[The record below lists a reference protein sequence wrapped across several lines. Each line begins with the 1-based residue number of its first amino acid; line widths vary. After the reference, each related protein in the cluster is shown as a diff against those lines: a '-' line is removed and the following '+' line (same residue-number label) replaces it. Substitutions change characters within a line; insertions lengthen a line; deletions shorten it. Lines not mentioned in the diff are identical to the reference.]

1 MAKYVNIPG
10 KGKYEFPDSMS
21 DAEIRSIVNPY
32 FQNISPYIPRE
43 VPTFTPPTPLA
54 PPVEEAGFGSTFK
67 DQFTTLLDL
76 PEAISYGIK
85 DDDTTRD
92 ALIKAQE
99 GSGESLG
106 GLENVKSVGDF
117 WRWAKELAGGSAGFL
132 TPAIAATKGASL
144 VGGPIAGLVA
154 GSGTLLLQYITNN
167 LGRQAQENQ
176 QRIDAGEEEIEAS
189 IGKAAASAAGSTLL
203 DVTPLKFFPGFAK
216 LIGLGGSKVANE
228 TAEEII
234 QKATKNLEEGKDVA
248 DGISNLTTGLKEES
262 LKKTIAKGA
271 GLGVA
276 IEVPQEVVQT
286 ALERWQAGLE
296 LTGEEANKEYFEA
309 AVGGALLGAPFG
321 SVGKVIERAQKKQA
335 QERDQLPPEETPPG
349 TVPTDT
355 PPVQGEQG
363 ELFPLSEEEQ
373 ALRAEEQ
380 ARQQELVKQQE
391 LVALNNDANILFR
404 QQEEYNDTGENIPE
418 PEFVNNIA
426 ERLGLEERVD
436 PQLLSLDDSFDDVT
450 YNNQVENIITKAKEK
465 LQTPEFTVR
474 TDLDTL
480 QEPVSVGEQVEAGRQ
495 MTMPGF
501 FKPAPETAKTTE
513 GLEPIYVHSVG
524 IKNNL
529 PDPTGR
535 NLPRAK
541 PIDYDKPVTVQ
552 DLSREGFEGT
562 THTVVMD
569 VDEILKVFPD
579 AQKDTPEITR
589 NILEARDK
597 IESNVEPVE
606 IPSLEVS
613 AVETLGRKKPV
624 FISTSSP
631 SKSLPV
637 LQALKE
643 LGVKK
648 VPVDINLVEGKQ
660 AVQTLSNIKGGFS
673 TIGSVDTLILPDP
686 TNPSEK
692 LVLDFNTGEV
702 IEKTVFDKAQK
713 PKAKPTLKPKEK
725 PTPKPKPKTDIEKP
739 KIDVEGV
746 PTGTFSPNTESLIE
760 VTKDIQEK
768 NDNSRLLKKIVSGE
782 VPVRKTASGAEV
794 TLIPS
799 YFKNLQFI
807 EDILLKKQKYER
819 YAHYDIA
826 YINKDK
832 NGNTYGLIANEYD
845 GPDYSD
851 YARKSYAK
859 DIPGEKKIRFIPF
872 TIKNNLA
879 QYLDQNNL
887 IEFNETFYADGDI
900 GGENAF
906 FDYADYTRRVAN
918 KKETQVAKFS
928 ENELKELMSA
938 AKVADK
944 KLKAIY
950 SSPDGP
956 FKKRDYNKDPSSN
969 PLEVKVSE
977 ALQEK
982 LKPHADI
989 KGLLELMGR
998 KLNMRGTRIYIHDG
1012 TDTGAFIR
1020 KRFSLKFRKGLRA
1033 SRDNV
1038 LGYMQDLEIYNRSD
1052 KKKETN
1058 DYVIFATPKEI
1069 FDSEGEVN
1077 ANFLDTIM
1085 HEFGH
1090 VVHATEF
1097 TKATPETQKAVLDEW
1112 AKWYRKNVERS
1123 DAEFFDTRELN
1134 LRRIGFGYD
1143 DPKRRAAEIKRVL
1156 RTSEEGVLKP
1166 DMEAI
1171 KGDKFYTDR
1180 MKKHGRKYTETEYN
1194 MSFREW
1200 FANQTAKWALT
1211 QKEPRTVTEKFFK
1224 RVANKVKQFFRFF
1237 DQWLKGEGKNLVDAG
1252 VYKKNYLSSTPAI
1265 NRFYE
1270 EMRLRAK
1277 YTKPTGQ
1284 SLREFDEVT
1293 AYPLLGATP
1302 KVKDANLNKQ
1312 LDAIGNFTTK
1322 YFTTANYEEDAGI
1335 EYSIQNPVVNHT
1347 EINHIV
1353 DDGIKRLPK
1362 KTIPDRLKDVLR
1374 GGSSLSRKALLRVM
1388 GVDLIKD
1395 TWTNLMKGK
1404 IDGKEVKPLTD
1415 FDKFKNDF
1423 EGELRTR
1430 IKDGTEI
1437 AKKIG
1442 EFKGKN
1448 RDNGIYDALQSLFYG
1463 STYANIDMN
1472 EGPPKKP
1479 KSGKETTEYKEQ
1491 VQAYRNLKPLW
1502 EKVGPEGKELYND
1515 VRDYYSKAFDEL
1527 IQSFK
1532 VRLVDSG
1539 VAKDLADEKIR
1550 EIFKTFN
1557 FSKSK
1562 LKFYFPLK
1570 RNGKYWVNF
1579 SLKVTNED
1587 GSISTEPVSLAF
1599 RSRGEMERAA
1609 AAVNEMKKTNPDIT
1623 DITSFQSKM
1632 TGDSLY
1638 SGNTI
1643 GIPQFKKIKEI
1654 VSKNVK
1660 DLKDSEQIINELGE
1674 MFVATLPERSAL
1686 RSLIVRRKNVLGA
1699 TGDIEEVFAASSIG
1713 QARQISRLRHV
1724 EKMQKSLE
1732 QLDIL
1737 FKTAFV
1743 NSPDEGA
1750 FRDVQEA
1757 LERHLDEIRSPK
1769 VGPVISVGGKDYNIL
1784 NNVGKL
1790 GFAYYLLTPAA
1801 FLINAVQTPTY
1812 GASLLAGRNGLQS
1825 SYRALM
1831 RASTDVL
1838 KGGRKNRVKVNG
1850 ESVPGGLS
1858 NEEAAAISQA
1868 YIDGV
1873 LDRTQ
1878 LNEAGLDPEEMTN
1891 AEIATGKV
1899 TRAVQII
1906 MNGFST
1912 VEKYNREITFL
1923 AAYRL
1928 AKQNPSILNKGRDK
1942 YTNALEYAKDLTT
1955 KSHFNYSAS
1964 NSGLLFKDPKFK
1976 SILMF
1981 KKYPVNMYYTWW
1993 RVLKDSFGD
2002 LKKEGFSD
2010 ADIKDIKRQARDQLF
2025 GLSATAFATAGL
2037 FGVPLWELWQWVIG
2051 SLFDQLDDED
2061 VDIPAGERIRN
2072 YLRNT
2077 SLALGLPEGVGEV
2090 IYKGPLQALLGIEIA
2105 RRLGGGA
2112 SPFSSPVAADDE
2124 ASLLFKAVEVI
2135 LGPVGAMA
2143 LNIEEG
2149 ARRLQ
2154 REDVD
2159 FIRAIE
2165 ISLPLGLRNILKGIR
2180 YTEEETATSLAGLP
2194 IVDDIS
2200 KFQIFMQVMGFTPA
2214 EISRQFDLNNA
2225 RMSINKDVLN
2235 RRLKLLTKASIGV
2248 LHSDQELINE
2258 TMKEIEE
2265 FNKNFPTMP
2274 IRSSSIYKSAQMK
2287 RRFMNTNELYKL
2299 GGVTSLKPKDL
2310 QFYDDKL
2317 GFISE

>member
-335 QERDQLPPEETPPG
+335 QERDQLPPEETPPEE
-349 TVPTDT
+349 T
-355 PPVQGEQG
+355 PPGGAPLPPTTQQ
-363 ELFPLSEEEQ
+363 ELFPDQALTPEQQQEQ
-373 ALRAEEQ
+373 ANL
-380 ARQQELVKQQE
+380 QQEQILKEEVENIRKQEVEQ
-391 LVALNNDANILFR
+391 VNNDANFLFE
-404 QQEEYNDTGENIPE
+404 QQSLYEETGENIPDAT
-418 PEFVNNIA
+418 FVNNIA
-426 ERLGLEERVD
+426 ERLGIDQRVD
-436 PQLLSLDDSFDDVT
+436 SQLAFDDNVA
-450 YNNQVENIITKAKEK
+450 YNNQVNEIITKAKEK
-465 LQTPEFTVR
+465 LQTPEFQTEATR
-474 TDLDTL
+474 QKAELEKAGQTGFEFEPQDDLFVTPTTPEPTTPEPIIT
-480 QEPVSVGEQVEAGRQ
+480 EPVSV
-495 MTMPGF
+495 P
-501 FKPAPETAKTTE
+501 KLAPKEVKTTE
-513 GLEPIYVHSVG
+513 GIEPTYVHMKG
-524 IKNNL
+524 GKGNEI
-529 PDPTGR
+529 DPAT
-535 NLPRAK
+535 NVKKAK
-541 PIDYDKPVTVQ
+541 PIDYTKSITPQ
-552 DLSREGFEGT
+552 DLTEEGFEGN
-562 THTVVMD
+562 THTIVMD
-569 VDEILKVFPD
+569 VDDAINLVKNGTDVRDSTSKDILD
-579 AQKDTPEITR
+579 AT
-589 NILEARDK
+589 AREKEK
-597 IESNVEPVE
+597 IQAGVEPIN
-606 IPSLEVS
+606 IPAINVLPKEGGFIRDSDLLAPDMDTTFGATKS
-613 AVETLGRKKPV
+613 TITLR
-624 FISTSSP
+624 
-631 SKSLPV
+631 
-637 LQALKE
+637 ALKE

-648 VPVDINLVEGKQ
+648 VPLDINLSGDLESLRAIKKRDKEGKIFSSVVEFTDIKIPGLGKADVKLDLKTGKILKEKISPKTITSGKFIPSTEQLTELLPNLRKSDWENTTFTKIVEGYPLTTGKF
-660 AVQTLSNIKGGFS
+660 VDIMKESIGVTTSSNEQDSHF
-673 TIGSVDTLILPDP
+673 
-686 TNPSEK
+686 
-692 LVLDFNTGEV
+692 
-702 IEKTVFDKAQK
+702 
-713 PKAKPTLKPKEK
+713 
-725 PTPKPKPKTDIEKP
+725 
-739 KIDVEGV
+739 
-746 PTGTFSPNTESLIE
+746 
-760 VTKDIQEK
+760 
-768 NDNSRLLKKIVSGE
+768 
-782 VPVRKTASGAEV
+782 
-794 TLIPS
+794 
-799 YFKNLQFI
+799 
-807 EDILLKKQKYER
+807 
-819 YAHYDIA
+819 DIA
-826 YINKDK
+826 YLNKDGE
-832 NGNTYGLIANEYD
+832 GNPYGLIAYTYNRTLK
-845 GPDYSD
+845 GTVNQVP
-851 YARKSYAK
+851 
-859 DIPGEKKIRFIPF
+859 FIPF
-872 TIKNNLA
+872 KISQKGKKVE
-879 QYLDQNNL
+879 YLNPL
-887 IEFNETFYADGDI
+887 
-900 GGENAF
+900 
-906 FDYADYTRRVAN
+906 
-918 KKETQVAKFS
+918 
-928 ENELKELMSA
+928 ELKAFNNRSYDADNIDIPINYKEHPKHDTQTLFS
-938 AKVADK
+938 KVIFNDLLEARV
-944 KLKAIY
+944 LSVSQIY
-950 SSPDGP
+950 KQLNSFDGP
-956 FKKRDYNKDPSSN
+956 FSKRDPFKPATDYASETVLSKKFEERLNS
-969 PLEVKVSE
+969 KVDKAGES
-977 ALQEK
+977 
-982 LKPHADI
+982 I
-989 KGLLELMGR
+989 KNLLDSMMR
-998 KLNMRGTRIYIHDG
+998 KLNMRGVRIYIHNYE
-1012 TDTGAFIR
+1012 DTSAFLRNKYNKNFIGKFTAPRKENNYGHMRADAGAPTT
-1020 KRFSLKFRKGLRA
+1020 
-1033 SRDNV
+1033 
-1038 LGYMQDLEIYNRSD
+1038 YPM
-1052 KKKETN
+1052 
-1058 DYVIFATPKEI
+1058 YVNLDTTARPIT
-1069 FDSEGEVN
+1069 DSEGNLSPDLVK
-1077 ANFLDTIM
+1077 TVM

-1090 VVHATEF
+1090 IVQYSMFSGAS
-1097 TKATPETQKAVLDEW
+1097 KETQEALLTDY
-1112 AKWYRKNVERS
+1112 AKWYHRNKFKSKKIFDDARGFNQER
-1123 DAEFFDTRELN
+1123 A
-1134 LRRIGFGYD
+1134 GYSLD
-1143 DPKRRAAEIKRVL
+1143 KDIDKDEVIEKFIKRY
-1156 RTSEEGVLKP
+1156 LKP
-1166 DMEAI
+1166 P
-1171 KGDKFYTDR
+1171 KS
-1180 MKKHGRKYTETEYN
+1180 KKNLLATSYERYYYN
-1194 MSFREW
+1194 LFSEW
-1200 FANQTAKWALT
+1200 FAEQTTKWALS
-1211 QKEPRTVTEKFFK
+1211 QKEPSSLVEKFFK
-1224 RVANKVKQFFRFF
+1224 SVANRIKRALKFF
-1237 DQWLKGEGKNLVDAG
+1237 DNWVTRRAKDFDGFDSEK
-1252 VYKKNYLSSTPAI
+1252 YKKEFFISTPGI
-1265 NRFYE
+1265 NRFFKELQEQAKAREPGLFYLDMYDDLARQVREKPEYKAIAE
-1270 EMRLRAK
+1270 EMDTPIRNWFGIDSNTLK
-1277 YTKPTGQ
+1277 DSNLQK
-1284 SLREFDEVT
+1284 
-1293 AYPLLGATP
+1293 LLTEET
-1302 KVKDANLNKQ
+1302 L
-1312 LDAIGNFTTK
+1312 TTK
-1322 YFTTANYEEDAGI
+1322 HGI
-1335 EYSIQNPVVNHT
+1335 SASISHPENLDSPVNHT
-1347 EINHIV
+1347 EINEII
-1353 DDGIKRLPK
+1353 DEGIKRLPK
-1362 KTIPDRLKDVLR
+1362 KTISDRLKDVLR

-1502 EKVGPEGKELYND
+1502 EKIGPEGKELYND

-1599 RSRGEMERAA
+1599 KSRGEMEGAA

-1732 QLDIL
+1732 QLEIL

-1942 YTNALEYAKDLTT
+1942 YANALEYAKDLTT

-2072 YLRNT
+2072 YLRDA
-2077 SLALGLPEGVGEV
+2077 SLAVGLPAGVGEV

-2258 TMKEIEE
+2258 AMKEIEE
-2265 FNKNFPTMP
+2265 FNKKFPTMP

-2287 RRFMNTNELYKL
+2287 RRFINTNELYKL
-2299 GGVTSLKPKDL
+2299 GGVSSLKPKDL

-2317 GFISE
+2317 GYISE